1 MFGKLPDEI
10 STRPWSTLN
19 DWFDWSETIDS

>member
-10 STRPWSTLN
+10 ATRPWSTLN
-19 DWFDWSETIDS
+19 DWLDWSETTDS